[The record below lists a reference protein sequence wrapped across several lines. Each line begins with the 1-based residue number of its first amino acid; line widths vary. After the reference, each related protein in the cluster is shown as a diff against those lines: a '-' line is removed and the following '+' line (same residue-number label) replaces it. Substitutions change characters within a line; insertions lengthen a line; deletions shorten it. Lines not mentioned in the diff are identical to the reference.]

1 MANENPILNQLRNLR
16 VQVAQSSAANAARLE
31 IVEQQE
37 RAKREGLE
45 RNTGPQSLARN
56 MGRALPKYLVPGNL
70 GDINKVVWPFWFT
83 AQAPELPAAVGG
95 TQVQAS
101 STITV
106 TQEACFVL
114 MSITKTVFVKTLGPV
129 EYTAVDA
136 DQPGAAGKTPGLS
149 MIMTDAQSRRIFM
162 SNPYNLDNMGSS
174 RFPTEMPPML
184 FLPNS
189 TIEMQLFN
197 TNTVNTYVPWITFF
211 GYRVRVE
218 DAQQLLSLVTG

>member
-1 MANENPILNQLRNLR
+1 MENPVLNQLRNLR
-16 VQVAQSSAANAARLE
+16 IQVAQSSAANAARLSM
-31 IVEQQE
+31 VESQE
-37 RAKREGLE
+37 KIRNEGLE
-45 RNTGPQSLARN
+45 KTTGPQSVARN
-56 MGRALPKYLVPGNL
+56 FGRALPKYLVPGNI

-83 AQAPELPAAVGG
+83 ATAPELPAAALG
-95 TQVQAS
+95 TQVQSS
-101 STITV
+101 STITI

-114 MSITKTVFVKTLGPV
+114 MSITKAVFVKTAGD
-129 EYTAVDA
+129 YFYVDPE
-136 DQPGAAGKTPGLS
+136 QPGAAGKTPGLS

-162 SNPYNLDNMGSS
+162 SNPYRLDNMGSA

-197 TNTVNTYVPWITFF
+197 TNTTNTYVPWITFF